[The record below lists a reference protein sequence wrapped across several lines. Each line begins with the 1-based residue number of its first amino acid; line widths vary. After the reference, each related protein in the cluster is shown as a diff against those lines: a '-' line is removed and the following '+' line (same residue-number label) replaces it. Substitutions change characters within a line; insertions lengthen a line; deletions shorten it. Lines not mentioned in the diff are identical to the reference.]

1 MKWPIVPVGEIA
13 QQVRGVSYDKS
24 QVSNSAAPGLRP
36 VLRAGNIQEGSLL
49 LDKDLVYVPDSCIAH
64 QQLLRHG
71 DIVIAASSGS
81 IDVVGKAAQ
90 LSEPWEGSFGAFC
103 KVVRPSSDRVNP
115 RYLHHFFQSTGYRR
129 KVSSLAAGANINNLK
144 NEHIDDLLLPLPP
157 LEEQRRIAAILD
169 KASSIGASQ
178 QRRTALL
185 WQLEASLFSQMA
197 TENVSELNNCMLKEL
212 TAAGDKINYGVVQ
225 PGNQFDGGVPLI
237 RVGDL
242 VSGGV
247 DRSSIKCIAPAIE
260 AAYTRSRIVG
270 NEILL
275 SCVGSIGV
283 VAMVQPWDIGS
294 NIARAVARVP
304 VSQTVN
310 RKWLAAC
317 LRSTPV
323 QRYFVNE
330 LRTVSQPTLNIKQ
343 IEETIIHLPPIE
355 LQNAFAIKLD
365 AIERLCKRSSFSE
378 EKSCNMISAFQSRV
392 FQVVLDPQ

>member
-1 MKWPIVPVGEIA
+1 MKRTTVELGEVCDFLSGFAFKSELFSTEPIGLPIIRIRDVLSG
-13 QQVRGVSYDKS
+13 S
-24 QVSNSAAPGLRP
+24 SATFYCG
-36 VLRAGNIQEGSLL
+36 
-49 LDKDLVYVPDSCIAH
+49 DH
-64 QQLLRHG
+64 QPQYIVQKG
-71 DIVIAASSGS
+71 DILIGMDGEFNRERWKSDPALLNQRVCKAIARESLVDNGYLYHALPMLLKKIEDETPFVTVKHLSVAKLKS
-81 IDVVGKAAQ
+81 AQ
-90 LSEPWEGSFGAFC
+90 IP
-103 KVVRPSSDRVNP
+103 
-115 RYLHHFFQSTGYRR
+115 LH
-129 KVSSLAAGANINNLK
+129 
-144 NEHIDDLLLPLPP
+144 P

>member
-1 MKWPIVPVGEIA
+1 
-13 QQVRGVSYDKS
+13 
-24 QVSNSAAPGLRP
+24 
-36 VLRAGNIQEGSLL
+36 
-49 LDKDLVYVPDSCIAH
+49 VYVPDSCIAH